1 MEESSILT
9 DTIMQQSLGFV
20 SDWIVAM
27 MANEQVPNAQV
38 KEESSITTFGQN
50 GHRYPT
56 LLMYMKT
63 GRKHG
68 ARM

>member
-38 KEESSITTFGQN
+38 KEESSIRTFGQN

-56 LLMYMKT
+56 LLMYS
-63 GRKHG
+63 
-68 ARM
+68 